1 MILIA
6 SVYKKNK
13 NNYPQVFLEKDEY
26 ITRAKKISSFI
37 TDDKEIYSDDSDDSD
52 KKTQMKKIKYMNLF
66 LKATRKT

>member
-1 MILIA
+1 M
-6 SVYKKNK
+6 
-13 NNYPQVFLEKDEY
+13 FLEKDEY